1 MSSISE
7 NNYYISFPRGNTQA
21 GEIAFKDKNLDKT
34 IWCLIYELGFQLY
47 IGTCENR
54 NVTVFLDLN
63 TTVREITIVNPTSHT
78 LNLEII
84 EALEKAKLE
93 IFKTVNLTLKN
104 NPQLQEIS
112 LSSVIEV
119 LISSS
124 LARTFFTIAD
134 WVSGEL
140 HLDEVEDF
148 YLWYNLYCEK
158 VAFLY
163 PQEFMKLILSLKPH
177 IEQYL
182 RTYKSNPNPFT
193 ADKIS

>member
-1 MSSISE
+1 MSSVPD
-7 NNYYISFPRGNTQA
+7 NNYYISFPYGNTRA
-21 GEIAFKDKNLDKT
+21 GEIAFKDKNLEKS
-34 IWCLIYELGFQLY
+34 IWQLIYELGFQLY
-47 IGTCENR
+47 TGTCKNR

-78 LNLEII
+78 LSLEVI
-84 EALEKAKLE
+84 EALEQAKLE
-93 IFKTVNLTLKN
+93 IFKAVNLTLKN

-112 LSSVIEV
+112 LGSLIEV

-124 LARTFFTIAD
+124 QAHTFFTIAD

-140 HLDEVEDF
+140 HLNEFEDF
-148 YLWYNLYCEK
+148 YLWYNQYCEK

-163 PQEFMKLILSLKPH
+163 PQEFMKLVLGLKPH

-182 RTYKSNPNPFT
+182 KAYKSNPNPFT